1 MEDILNQI
9 TQSFQGYAPKLIAAV
24 AILIIGWIF
33 ARIIAAIVRGGLKRT
48 GLGKKLGR
56 VLGAKEGSKDQ
67 VARNV
72 GKGVYYLIMIMVL
85 VAIFQVLDLTI
96 VTNPLNGLL
105 SKVFEYIP
113 SIIGAV
119 ILVVI
124 AWLIATILR
133 LVVTKALGAIK
144 LDERVSKSSGVEGAE
159 GEVKKS
165 VPLSKTLGDVVFGLV
180 FLLFLPSILGALGL
194 TGLLEPVQGMIS
206 KLLGFLPNILVAGII
221 VLVGW
226 FLAKLVRSIVTNLLA
241 AIGLDRLGERIGL
254 GKALGDQG
262 LSGVLGLIVY
272 IFILIPVLLAALNA
286 LQLDA
291 ITQPTSNML
300 NIILGAIPS
309 IFAAAIVIIISYLI
323 GRVVSELVASLLAGV
338 GFNGLMA
345 KIGWGKNASEGKTL
359 PSGVVGKLIL
369 AAIILFAAIEA
380 CGMLGFTALVDM
392 SASFM
397 VLAGH
402 VALGLVILGIGLY
415 LASLAAKAIR
425 SSGAVQA
432 GLLANVARVAILM
445 LVGAIAL
452 RQMGLANEII
462 SLAFGLLLGALA
474 VAVAIAFGIG
484 GRNIAARK
492 LEQWTGPA
500 EAERSE

>member
-1 MEDILNQI
+1 MDKILDQI
-9 TQSFQGYAPKLIAAV
+9 TQSFQGYTPKLLAAI

-33 ARIIAAIVRGGLKRT
+33 ARIIAAIVRKGLKRT
-48 GLGKKLGR
+48 GLGGKLADA
-56 VLGAKEGSKDQ
+56 LGDSVDAPDVE
-67 VARNV
+67 RNV

-105 SKVFEYIP
+105 SKVFGYIP

-119 ILVVI
+119 ILVII

-133 LVVTKALGAIK
+133 LIVTKALVAVK
-144 LDERVSKSSGVEGAE
+144 LDERVSKSSGSEAAE
-159 GEVKKS
+159 EEEAKS
-165 VPLSKTLGDVVFGLV
+165 VSLSKNLGDVVFGLV
-180 FLLFLPSILGALGL
+180 FLLFLPSILGALGM
-194 TGLLEPVQGMIS
+194 TGLLEPVQGMLD
-206 KLLGFLPNILVAGII
+206 KLLGFLPNVLVAGII

-226 FLAKLVRSIVTNLLA
+226 FVAKLVRSIVTNLLA
-241 AIGLDRLGERIGL
+241 AVGLDKLGDRIGMS
-254 GKALGDQG
+254 KASGGQG

-291 ITQPTSNML
+291 ITQPISNML
-300 NIILGAIPS
+300 NIILAAIPS
-309 IFAAAIVIIISYLI
+309 IFAAAIVIIVSYLI
-323 GRVVSELVASLLAGV
+323 GRVVCELVANLLAGV

-345 KIGWGKNASEGKTL
+345 KIGWGKNAGEGKAL
-359 PSGVVGKLIL
+359 PSAVVGKLIL
-369 AAIILFAAIEA
+369 VAIILFAAIEA
-380 CGMLGFTALVDM
+380 CSMLGFTALVDM

-402 VALGLVILGIGLY
+402 VALGLVILGVGLY
-415 LASLAAKAIR
+415 LASLAAKAIH
-425 SSGAVQA
+425 SSGNAQA

-474 VAVAIAFGIG
+474 IAVAIAFGIG
-484 GRNIAARK
+484 GREVAARK
-492 LEQWTGPA
+492 LEQWTKPKENG
-500 EAERSE
+500 